1 MRTKDRSNSTASQSK
16 WRGANWGGAIVLLL
30 VVVVVLSCGVVGMNP
45 VSSDKMPP
53 CNVDA
58 TVLIEP
64 LAICIGAVE

>member
-1 MRTKDRSNSTASQSK
+1 M
-16 WRGANWGGAIVLLL
+16 VPLLL
-30 VVVVVLSCGVVGMNP
+30 VVVVLVCGAVGINP

>member
-1 MRTKDRSNSTASQSK
+1 MKSSASQSR
-16 WRGANWGGAIVLLL
+16 WREANWGGAIVPLL
-30 VVVVVLSCGVVGMNP
+30 VVVVLSCGVVGMNP
-45 VSSDKMPP
+45 VSSDKIPP